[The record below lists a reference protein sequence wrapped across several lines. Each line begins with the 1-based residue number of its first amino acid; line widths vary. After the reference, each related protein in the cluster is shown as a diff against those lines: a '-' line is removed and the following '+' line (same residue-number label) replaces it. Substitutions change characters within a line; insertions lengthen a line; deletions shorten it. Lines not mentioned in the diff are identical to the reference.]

1 MKGSCAKGYS
11 ARMIELL
18 LVLIVVALIYW
29 AITTLGLPP
38 MIVKVA
44 TVLLVVFVVLWMI
57 NLLAPGT
64 VDGLRL

>member
-1 MKGSCAKGYS
+1 
-11 ARMIELL
+11 MIEILV
-18 LVLIVVALIYW
+18 VLIVVALIYW

-44 TVLLVVFVVLWMI
+44 TVLLVVFVVLWLL

-64 VDGLRL
+64 VDTLRL